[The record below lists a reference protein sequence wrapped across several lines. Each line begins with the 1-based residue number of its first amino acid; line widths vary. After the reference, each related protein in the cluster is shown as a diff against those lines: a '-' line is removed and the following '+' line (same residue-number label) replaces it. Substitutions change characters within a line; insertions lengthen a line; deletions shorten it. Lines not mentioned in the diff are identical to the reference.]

1 MEQKVLQAILGI
13 LVALM
18 AWNFKTVN
26 EIQLQMETVMYKYAN
41 LDDIND
47 MKLSI
52 KQLEWR
58 MMEDS
63 LEKWLK
69 H

>member
-63 LEKWLK
+63 LEK
-69 H
+69 

>member
-1 MEQKVLQAILGI
+1 
-13 LVALM
+13 M

-26 EIQLQMETVMYKYAN
+26 DIQLQMETVMYKYAN

-58 MMEDS
+58 LINDS
-63 LEKWLK
+63 LEK
-69 H
+69 

>member
-1 MEQKVLQAILGI
+1 MEQKLIQAVLGI

-26 EIQLQMETVMYKYAN
+26 DMQLQMETVMYKYAN
-41 LDDIND
+41 LEDINE

-52 KQLEWR
+52 KEIEWR
-58 MMEDS
+58 LTMDAME
-63 LEKWLK
+63 K
-69 H
+69 

>member
-1 MEQKVLQAILGI
+1 MQAVIGI

-26 EIQLQMETVMYKYAN
+26 DMQLRMETVVYKYAN
-41 LDDIND
+41 QGDIND
-47 MKLSI
+47 LKLAV

-58 MMEDS
+58 LGEDA
-63 LEKWLK
+63 KIK
-69 H
+69 

>member
-1 MEQKVLQAILGI
+1 MEQKLIQAVLGI

-26 EIQLQMETVMYKYAN
+26 DMQLTMETVMYKYAN
-41 LDDIND
+41 LEDINE
-47 MKLSI
+47 MKLAI

-58 MMEDS
+58 LINDS
-63 LEKWLK
+63 LEK
-69 H
+69 

>member
-1 MEQKVLQAILGI
+1 MEQKLIQVVLGI

-18 AWNFKTVN
+18 AWNFKTLN
-26 EIQLQMETVMYKYAN
+26 NMQLSMETVMYKYAN
-41 LDDIND
+41 LEDINE

-58 MMEDS
+58 LINDS
-63 LEKWLK
+63 LEK
-69 H
+69 

>member
-58 MMEDS
+58 LINDS
-63 LEKWLK
+63 LEK
-69 H
+69 

>member
-1 MEQKVLQAILGI
+1 
-13 LVALM
+13 M

-63 LEKWLK
+63 LEK
-69 H
+69 